1 VVLTVVLTAA
11 QHWPS
16 DFAKTFPI
24 QMISAHEQRI
34 LGARLFTS
42 DQWGDYI
49 LYKLWP
55 RQKVFVDGRS
65 DFYGENIGGEYL
77 SLMGAD
83 YKWPGI
89 AKKYGFQLM
98 LLPVKWPLVSV
109 LKLSA
114 DWRVLADDGTAILFE
129 NRNLPGVEG
138 KKEQA
143 GLMERTVTAEG
154 TKER

>member
-1 VVLTVVLTAA
+1 MTLTAA

-16 DFAKTFPI
+16 DFAKTFPLQI
-24 QMISAHEQRI
+24 VATHQERI
-34 LGARLFTS
+34 LGSRLFTT

-65 DFYGENIGGEYL
+65 DFYGEKIGSEYL

-83 YKWPGI
+83 YKWPEI
-89 AKKYGFQLM
+89 AKKYGFNLM
-98 LLPVKWPLVSV
+98 LLPVKWPLASV
-109 LKLSA
+109 LKLDSN
-114 DWRVLADDGTAILFE
+114 WHVVADDGIAILFE
-129 NRNLPGVEG
+129 HNSLRPNQEKNKLP
-138 KKEQA
+138 
-143 GLMERTVTAEG
+143 GLMEPTATAEG